1 MAIPISY
8 NIRNLI
14 LRKGLTLMTALGIA
28 LTVTTA
34 IFLMALVAG
43 LDRAFVSSGNPLNV
57 LVLRKGSEA
66 ELSGGFDA
74 SLFPTLKTLPGI
86 AKDSHGEPMAS
97 GEWVVVIVLPRK
109 DGTGEVNVTVRGM
122 MPDGLEMRTL
132 PAGNNHEPNVKLV
145 EGRWFQTGQR
155 EVVVSKSVQGRFT
168 HANIGDT
175 MEFGK
180 GQWKVVG
187 VFDAGGSAYES
198 EVWGDVN
205 QMASDFDRQGG
216 YASAYLHA
224 TDPIAADALIHR
236 VSDDQRLKLLEGM
249 LETDYYAKQTSSGT
263 PIKVIGY
270 VVGIIMAVGSI
281 FAAMNTMYAAVAYR
295 GREIATLRVIGFSQP
310 AILTSFVFES
320 LLLALL
326 GAIVGILLMLPFNG
340 MQTGT
345 SNQVTFSE
353 VVFAL
358 RITPQ
363 VAMYAIIFALVM
375 GFIGGLA
382 PAWHAARQNILTA
395 LRG

>member
-43 LDRAFVSSGNPLNV
+43 LNRAFVSSGSPKNI

-74 SLFPTLKTLPGI
+74 SLFPTLKTLPGL
-86 AKDSHGEPMAS
+86 AKDSKGEPMAS
-97 GEWVVVIVLPRK
+97 GEWVVVIILPRK

-122 MPDGLEMRTL
+122 MPDGLEMRQMSDGPGL
-132 PAGNNHEPNVKLV
+132 PAKVKLIA
-145 EGRWFQTGQR
+145 GRWFQTGQR
-155 EVVVSKSVQGRFT
+155 EVVVSSSIRDRFS
-168 HANIGDT
+168 HANLGDT

-180 GQWKVVG
+180 GSWKVVG

-216 YASAYLHA
+216 YSSAYLRA
-224 TDPIAADALIHR
+224 TDPISAEALKNR
-236 VSDDQRLKLLEGM
+236 VSDDQRLKLEGV

-263 PIKVIGY
+263 PIKVIGW
-270 VVGIIMAVGSI
+270 VVGVIMAVGSI

-310 AILTSFVFES
+310 AILTSFVLES

-326 GAIVGILLMLPFNG
+326 GAAAGILLMLPFNG

-345 SNQVTFSE
+345 SNAVTFSE

-363 VAMYAIIFALVM
+363 VALYAIIFALVM
-375 GFIGGLA
+375 GFVGGLA
-382 PAWHAARQNILTA
+382 PAWHAARQNILSA

>member
-8 NIRNLI
+8 NVRNLK
-14 LRKGLTLMTALGIA
+14 LRKGLTIMTALGIA

-34 IFLMALVAG
+34 IFLMALLAG
-43 LDRAFVSSGNPLNV
+43 LNRAFVSSGSPLNV
-57 LVLRKGSEA
+57 LVLRKGSES
-66 ELSGGFDA
+66 ELTGGFEADK
-74 SLFPTLKTLPGI
+74 FPVLKTLPGI
-86 AKDSHGEPMAS
+86 AKDSSGEPIAS
-97 GEWVVVIVLPRK
+97 GEWNVVIVLPRK

-122 MPDGLEMRTL
+122 MPGGLEMRQLPGAENRPSVTL
-132 PAGNNHEPNVKLV
+132 VA
-145 EGRWFQTGQR
+145 GRWFQTGQR
-155 EVVVSKSVQGRFT
+155 EIVVSKSIRERFS

-180 GQWKVVG
+180 GSWQVVG

-198 EVWGDVN
+198 EIWGDVN

-216 YASAYLHA
+216 YSSAYLRA
-224 TDPIAADALIHR
+224 TDPIAADALTKR
-236 VSDDQRLKLLEGM
+236 VSDDQRLKLDGQ

-263 PIKVIGY
+263 PIRIIGT
-270 VVGIIMAVGSI
+270 VVAFIMAIGSI

-295 GREIATLRVIGFSQP
+295 GREIATLRVMGFSRP
-310 AILTSFVFES
+310 AILTSFVLES

-326 GAIVGILLMLPFNG
+326 GALAGIVLMLPFNG

-358 RITPQ
+358 RITPG
-363 VAMYAIIFALVM
+363 VAVRAIAFALIM
-375 GFIGGLA
+375 GLVGGLA
-382 PAWHAARQNILTA
+382 PAWHAARQNILNA
-395 LRG
+395 LRD

>member
-8 NIRNLI
+8 NIRNLR
-14 LRKGLTLMTALGIA
+14 LRKGLTVMTALGIA

-43 LDRAFVSSGNPLNV
+43 LDRAFVSSGSNLNV

-74 SLFPTLKTLPGI
+74 TLFPTLKTLPGI

-122 MPDGLEMRTL
+122 MPDGLEMRQL
-132 PAGNNHEPNVKLV
+132 PGANGKPSVKLA
-145 EGRWFQTGQR
+145 EGRWFQSGQR
-155 EVVVSKSVQGRFT
+155 EVVVSKSVRDRFAQ
-168 HANIGDT
+168 ANIGDS
-175 MEFGK
+175 MQFGK
-180 GQWKVVG
+180 GSWKVVG

-216 YASAYLHA
+216 FASAYLRA
-224 TDPIAADALIHR
+224 TDPISAEALKNR
-236 VSDDQRLKLLEGM
+236 VSDDQRLKLEGM
-249 LETDYYAKQTSSGT
+249 LENEYYAKQTSSGT
-263 PIKVIGY
+263 PIKVIGW
-270 VVGIIMAVGSI
+270 VVGVIMAIGSI

-295 GREIATLRVIGFSQP
+295 GREIATLRVIGFSRP
-310 AILTSFVFES
+310 AILTSFVLES

-326 GAIVGILLMLPFNG
+326 GALVGILLMLPFNG

-345 SNQVTFSE
+345 SNAVTFSE

-358 RITPQ
+358 RITPA
-363 VAMYAIIFALVM
+363 VATRAIIFALIM
-375 GFIGGLA
+375 GFVGGLA
-382 PAWHAARQNILTA
+382 PAWHAARQNILAA

>member
-8 NIRNLI
+8 NVRNLR

-34 IFLMALVAG
+34 IFLMALIAG
-43 LDRAFVSSGNPLNV
+43 LNRAFVSSGSAKNV

-97 GEWVVVIVLPRK
+97 GEWVVVIILPRK

-122 MPDGLEMRTL
+122 MPDGLEMRQTPDEAGKPPSVTL
-132 PAGNNHEPNVKLV
+132 A

-155 EVVVSKSVQGRFT
+155 EVVVSKSIQGRFS

-180 GQWKVVG
+180 GSWKVVG

-216 YASAYLHA
+216 YSSAYLRA
-224 TDPIAADALIHR
+224 TDPISAEALKNR
-236 VSDDQRLKLLEGM
+236 VSDDQRLKLEGVLEK
-249 LETDYYAKQTSSGT
+249 DYYAKQTSSGA
-263 PIKVIGY
+263 PIKVIGI
-270 VVGIIMAVGSI
+270 VVGFIMAIGSI

-295 GREIATLRVIGFSQP
+295 GREIATLRVIGFSRP
-310 AILTSFVFES
+310 AILTSFVLES

-326 GAIVGILLMLPFNG
+326 GALAGILLMLPFNG

-345 SNQVTFSE
+345 SNAVTFSE

-363 VAMYAIIFALVM
+363 VAGYAILFALIM
-375 GFIGGLA
+375 GFVGGLA

-395 LRG
+395 LRS